1 MTKILPYIDDAT
13 MIRNGALID
22 EDLHDWHPD
31 RAVIDGVRMGTGL
44 KESAPAKFAMFADAN
59 EYPDEL
65 LLDEHDLKLAFE
77 QQRADHATLY
87 DLRMRPSTHHL
98 LDSLN
103 QTQHSLCWNFSTT
116 KAIMC
121 ARALAGFIG
130 PKLSGWWGAGKINHW
145 KDEGGW
151 GENSMLHAAK
161 FGVPTD
167 AQCPA
172 FDRKYDTP
180 ENDRLALEHLVSEY
194 FKTSND
200 KEKRTQQMLSHLAI
214 GDGAGVIDLNWMSH
228 SMASLYVSRYAT
240 MHDFDLDT
248 DNSWGQSAG
257 KDGTYR
263 CKGPKARPDG
273 YIICRV
279 AKATAA

>member
-1 MTKILPYIDDAT
+1 MKILPYIDDAT

-31 RAVIDGVRMGTGL
+31 RTVVDGVRMGCGL

-59 EYPDEL
+59 EYPDHL

-87 DLRMRPSTHHL
+87 DLRMRPSTNHL

-116 KAIMC
+116 KIIMY

-130 PKLSGWWGAGKINHW
+130 PILSGWYNAGKIKKWH
-145 KDEGGW
+145 DQGGW
-151 GENSMLHAAK
+151 GESSMLYAAEH
-161 FGVPTD
+161 GVPTL

-172 FDRKYDTP
+172 FDKKYDTP
-180 ENDRLALEHLVSEY
+180 ENDKLALEHLVSEY
-194 FKTSND
+194 FKTSQD
-200 KEKRTQQMLSHLAI
+200 KAKRTHQMLSQLAT
-214 GDGAGVIDLNWMSH
+214 GDGGGVIDLNWMSH
-228 SMASLYVSRYAT
+228 SMAALYVSRYVS

-263 CKGPKARPDG
+263 CKGPKACPDG

>member
-1 MTKILPYIDDAT
+1 MTIAPYVDDAT
-13 MIRNGALID
+13 MIRHGALID
-22 EDLHDWHPD
+22 EDLHDWHDD
-31 RAVIDGVRMGTGL
+31 RVIVDGVRMGRGL
-44 KESAPAKFAMFADAN
+44 KESEHSKLLLFADAN

-87 DLRMRPSTHHL
+87 DLRQRASTKGL
-98 LDSLN
+98 LNSLN

-116 KAIMC
+116 KAIMY
-121 ARALAGFIG
+121 ARAQAGFLG

-145 KDEGGW
+145 VDEGGW

-161 FGVPTD
+161 YGVPTD
-167 AQCPA
+167 EQCPA

-180 ENDRLALEHLVSEY
+180 ENDKLALEHLVSEF
-194 FKTSND
+194 FKTSQD
-200 KEKRTQQMLSHLAI
+200 KDKRTHQMLSHQAT
-214 GDGAGVIDLNWMSH
+214 GDGAGVTDLNWMSH
-228 SMASLYVSRYAT
+228 SMAACYISRYVS
-240 MHDFDLDT
+240 MNDFDMDT